1 MLLKSAPICDKILT
15 VILFPN
21 LETKDF
27 IMKAKDLFLFFL
39 KRGAV
44 LYTAISLPLFIILSI
59 ISSDS
64 TLPIAPEKIL
74 LVALLAFIMALGS
87 TLYRIESISTAVAR
101 AIHAACYIL
110 GFFAFIFLTLA
121 DLGAEK
127 PDFTQD
133 LTSTL
138 VATAIFAIIYAAV
151 CIIFSV
157 LKKKTSIFS
166 LSTPKPVQANPKT
179 NQSTKN
185 NDTNKK
191 SEKNAPHAKKS
202 KREDDTYTSR
212 FS

>member
-1 MLLKSAPICDKILT
+1 
-15 VILFPN
+15 
-21 LETKDF
+21 
-27 IMKAKDLFLFFL
+27 MKAKDLFLFFL

-44 LYTAISLPLFIILSI
+44 LYTVISLPLFIILSI

-87 TLYRIESISTAVAR
+87 TLYRIESFSATIAR

-121 DLGAEK
+121 DLGAEN

-133 LTSTL
+133 LTSSL
-138 VATAIFAIIYAAV
+138 GATAVFAIIYAAV

-166 LSTPKPVQANPKT
+166 LSTSKPVQ
-179 NQSTKN
+179 TKPNN
-185 NDTNKK
+185 NDPAKKNENNKK
-191 SEKNAPHAKKS
+191 SEKKAPHAKKS
-202 KREDDTYTSR
+202 KREDETYTSR